1 MLKSGIGMRTT
12 KSGFTLIEILVVLV
26 ILGITASVALL
37 AFGDFGES
45 RRAQAEAQRFIH
57 KVRLIRHQAI
67 LEAITY
73 GMKITPSSYQIF
85 RFSPPNIWTP
95 VTSTLLKPYQFPKK
109 ITLYLNINP
118 TNPTSSASN
127 KNWVV
132 FQASG
137 EITPF
142 RINFGLNKHPNIAH
156 VVADDNGTTYLKL
169 GPDL

>member
-1 MLKSGIGMRTT
+1 MPINKS
-12 KSGFTLIEILVVLV
+12 SGFTLIEILVVLV

-45 RRAQAEAQRFIH
+45 RRVEAEAKRFLQ
-57 KVRLIRHQAI
+57 KTRLIRHHAL
-67 LEAITY
+67 LEATTY
-73 GMKITPSSYQIF
+73 GMKIMPTSYEIF
-85 RFSPPNIWTP
+85 RFTPPNTWTP
-95 VTSTLLKPYQFPKK
+95 ATSTLLKPYTFPQK
-109 ITLYLNINP
+109 TLLYLNIQS
-118 TNPTSSASN
+118 TGK

-142 RINFGLNKHPNIAH
+142 TINFGLKKQPNIAH
-156 VVADDNGTTYLKL
+156 VVAEDNGTTFFKA

>member
-1 MLKSGIGMRTT
+1 MLKLETGMRTN

-45 RRAQAEAQRFIH
+45 RRVEAEAKRFLQ
-57 KVRLIRHQAI
+57 KTRLIRHHAI
-67 LEAITY
+67 LEATTY
-73 GMKITPSSYQIF
+73 GMKLTPNAYTIF
-85 RFSPPNIWTP
+85 RFSPPNTWTP
-95 VTSTLLKPYQFPKK
+95 AHSDLLKPYDFPKK
-109 ITLYLNINP
+109 TLLYLNIQA
-118 TNPTSSASN
+118 TG
-127 KNWVV
+127 KQNWVV

-142 RINFGLNKHPNIAH
+142 TITFGLKQQPNIAH
-156 VVADDNGTTYLKL
+156 VVAEDNGTTFFKA

>member
-1 MLKSGIGMRTT
+1 MLKSETGMRTN

-26 ILGITASVALL
+26 ILAITASVAVL
-37 AFGDFGES
+37 AFGDFGQS
-45 RRAQAEAQRFIH
+45 RRAQAEAQKFIQ
-57 KVRLIRHQAI
+57 KIRLIRHQAI
-67 LEAITY
+67 LEAMTY
-73 GMKITPSSYQIF
+73 GMKITPNSYQVF
-85 RFSPPNIWTP
+85 RFAPPNTWTP
-95 VTSTLLKPYQFPKK
+95 VTSTLLKPYQFPEK
-109 ITLYLNINP
+109 IYLYLSINP

-142 RINFGLNKHPNIAH
+142 RINFGLKNQPNLAH
-156 VVADDNGTTYLKL
+156 VVAEDNGTTHLKL

>member
-1 MLKSGIGMRTT
+1 MRTT

-45 RRAQAEAQRFIH
+45 RRVEAEAERFLQ
-57 KVRLIRHQAI
+57 KTRLIRHHAL

-73 GMKITPSSYQIF
+73 GMKITPTSYEIF
-85 RFSPPNIWTP
+85 RFTPPNTWTP
-95 VTSTLLKPYQFPKK
+95 VTSTLLKPYNFPPKILRYLSIESTGKK
-109 ITLYLNINP
+109 GK
-118 TNPTSSASN
+118 
-127 KNWVV
+127 KNWIV

-142 RINFGLNKHPNIAH
+142 TLTFGLKHQPNIAH
-156 VVADDNGTTYLKL
+156 VVAEDNGTTFSKK

>member
-1 MLKSGIGMRTT
+1 MLKSGTGMRTN

-45 RRAQAEAQRFIH
+45 RRVEAEAQRFVQ
-57 KVRLIRHQAI
+57 KVRLIRHHAI
-67 LEAITY
+67 LEATTY
-73 GMKITPSSYQIF
+73 GMKITPTSYQVF
-85 RFSPPNIWTP
+85 RFSPPNTWTP
-95 VTSTLLKPYQFPKK
+95 ATSTLLKPYSFPPK
-109 ITLYLNINP
+109 ILLYLNIQS
-118 TNPTSSASN
+118 TGK

-142 RINFGLNKHPNIAH
+142 SINFGLKQQANIAH
-156 VVADDNGTTYLKL
+156 VVAEDNGTTFFKA